1 MIFLNK
7 ILYVFSIV
15 SFSTVC
21 FADDLGFRDAEKRT
35 SPSVLRYVKDTF
47 EELKAADAQVKQEKA
62 YIVQEACSFSP
73 TVPRKGS
80 CQEYRAAVLEQ
91 KFTKDVERNHKAKAA
106 VLYKK
111 VKDLGLDQDLELQAL
126 VTLKRYS
133 DGLNYTAA
141 CRSHVKA
148 YVANM
153 FAKDPIRQEQQ
164 KKFLKFQ
171 YDFHRV
177 LLKRDYM
184 SKLDC
189 DDFRK
194 KIQSWG
200 AEIDMTKVELT
211 RLALKEAKTALAGIF
226 TKLDKKLESLLELAK
241 AAQAQRNDLSSKG
254 LFTRIMGKGQMFFK
268 TFYWK
273 RMNKHFGSAL
283 GA

>member
-1 MIFLNK
+1 MTFLNK
-7 ILYVFSIV
+7 ILYVFSMV

-35 SPSVLRYVKDTF
+35 SPFVLRYVKQTF
-47 EELKAADAQVKQEKA
+47 EELKAADAQVRQENT
-62 YIVQEACSFSP
+62 YIVQELCSFFS

-80 CQEYRAAVLEQ
+80 YQEYRAAVLEQ
-91 KFTKDVERNHKAKAA
+91 KFRKDVEQNHKAKAA

-126 VTLKRYS
+126 VTLKQYS

-171 YDFHRV
+171 YDFYKV
-177 LLKRDYM
+177 LLKKDYM
-184 SKLDC
+184 SKRDC

-194 KIQSWG
+194 KNQSWG
-200 AEIDMTKVELT
+200 AEIDMTKVSLSL
-211 RLALKEAKTALAGIF
+211 LALKEAKTALTKMF
-226 TKLDKKLESLLELAK
+226 TALDEKLEALLKLAK
-241 AAQAQRNDLSSKG
+241 AAQDQRKDLSTKG
-254 LFTRIMGKGQMFFK
+254 LFTRMMGKGQMFFK
-268 TFYWK
+268 TLYWK
-273 RMNKHFGSAL
+273 GMNKRFGSAL